1 MILEPSVILAN
12 GDYPTHPIP
21 AKKINEAGCII
32 CCDGA
37 VNQLIDKGLEPSII
51 IGDLDSIDQ
60 TLKSKYENR
69 IIHAPGQDENDLQK
83 AIRWAENE
91 GLNEVAILGSTGKR
105 DDHSLANIFILLQF
119 STSLKCTLIT
129 DYGCFTVAKGMES
142 FQSFKGQQ
150 VSLFSANPEIKIT
163 STNLKYN
170 LISTK
175 LSTLYNGSLN
185 ESCGKY
191 FTLNI
196 SHEKI
201 LVYQIFE

>member
-21 AKKINEAGCII
+21 AKKINEAGCSI

-51 IGDLDSIDQ
+51 IGDLDSINQ
-60 TLKSKYENR
+60 TLKSKYEDR
-69 IIHAPGQDENDLQK
+69 IIHAPGQDGNDLQK

-91 GLNEVAILGSTGKR
+91 GINEVAILGSTGKR

-150 VSLFSANPEIKIT
+150 VSLFSANPAIEIT

-170 LISTK
+170 FNSSK
-175 LSTLYNGSLN
+175 VNNLYCGSLN
-185 ESCGKY
+185 ECIYEY
-191 FTLNI
+191 FSLSV
-196 SHEKI
+196 SHGEI
-201 LVYQIFE
+201 LVYQVFK